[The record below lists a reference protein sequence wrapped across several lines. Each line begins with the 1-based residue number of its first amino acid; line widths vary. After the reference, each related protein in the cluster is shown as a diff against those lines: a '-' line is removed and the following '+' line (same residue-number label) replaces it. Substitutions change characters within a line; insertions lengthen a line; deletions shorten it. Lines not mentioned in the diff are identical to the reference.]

1 MISVRLIIEAVSEA
15 YQVRAAD
22 IVSRRRTA
30 SVLWPRQVAMWLAK
44 ELTPFTLG
52 TIGRHV
58 GGRDHTT
65 VGHAIRVV
73 DGIMADDPV
82 RATEVRQI
90 VEAVRALADSRNLLT
105 RAIPVDLD
113 PVTIAYRVLAN
124 GDAATGASADEVR
137 ALASAV
143 LTTPLPARVADLVAT
158 ATAYIAA
165 RDALTR
171 KAFSADSLVER
182 VRCKEAREA
191 FMAAARA
198 LPPIPTQEEVHG

>member
-1 MISVRLIIEAVSEA
+1 MISVRLIVEAVAEA

-30 SVLWPRQVAMWLAK
+30 TILWPRQTAMWLAK
-44 ELTPFTLG
+44 ELTPLTLEV
-52 TIGRHV
+52 IGRHL

-73 DGIMADDPV
+73 DGIMAGDPV

-90 VEAVRALADSRNLLT
+90 AEAVRALSDSRNLLT

-124 GDAATGASADEVR
+124 GDAAAGASADEVR

-158 ATAYIAA
+158 ATDFVAA
-165 RDALTR
+165 RDAAAR
-171 KAFSADSLVER
+171 KAFSADASVER
-182 VRCKEAREA
+182 VRCRQADIA
-191 FMAAARA
+191 FLAAVRA
-198 LPPIPTQEEVHG
+198 LPPIPTQEGDRG